1 MDKRYAMLI
10 EALSGTPKD
19 LRRLIK
25 PLDDARTLARPAADQ
40 WSIKDVI
47 AHLGYV
53 EPRFR
58 ARFER
63 IVAEDNPSVPWMSP
77 DETAHDLSQP
87 ASALIDA
94 FSIEREKTAA
104 FLAALTQAQW
114 LRICTHETFG
124 VTRLRKQAEILIG
137 HDNEHLAQIVGV
149 REWLDT
155 LKNEPVS

>member
-1 MDKRYAMLI
+1 MLI

-25 PLDDARTLARPAADQ
+25 PLDDAGALATPAANA
-40 WSIKDVI
+40 WCIKEVI
-47 AHLGYV
+47 AHLGYI

-63 IVAEDNPSVPWMSP
+63 IVAEDNPNVPWMGP
-77 DETAHDLSQP
+77 DETAHDLAQP

-94 FSIEREKTAA
+94 FASEREKTASY
-104 FLAALTQAQW
+104 LGALTQAQW
-114 LRICTHETFG
+114 LRVCTHETFG
-124 VTRLRKQAEILIG
+124 VTRLRKQVEILIG

-149 REWLDT
+149 REWLDIQ
-155 LKNEPVS
+155 KK